1 MHLAKPLNKA
11 LTLLKENMTVMSN
24 TQDIKIEVRT
34 QYLQEQSDPEI
45 DRYVFAYT
53 VEICNRGN
61 ESVKLLNRHWHI
73 TDDNEKV
80 EEVRGAGVIGQQP
93 EILPG
98 QSFHYTSGAVIETQ
112 VGSMYGDYEMQNAN
126 GERFIAPIPPFLLA
140 PPLVVH

>member
-1 MHLAKPLNKA
+1 MNKP
-11 LTLLKENMTVMSN
+11 E
-24 TQDIKIEVRT
+24 DIQIEVKT
-34 QYLQEQSDPEI
+34 HFLQEQSDPDA
-45 DRYVFAYT
+45 DRYAFAYT
-53 VEICNRGN
+53 VQISNRGI

-112 VGSMYGDYEMQNAN
+112 FGSMQGDYEMQSAS
-126 GERFIAPIPPFLLA
+126 GEKFKAQIPPFLLA
-140 PPLVVH
+140 PPLAVH